1 MGTMTREE
9 WLTSA
14 VDVLRPVF
22 REAGISIPAK
32 VKVSC
37 GWPSKKALA
46 SPVTGK
52 RALGQCFASAA
63 SAEAFNEIFISPVLD
78 EAIAVLEVLVHELVH
93 AADDCVHG
101 HRGPFARM
109 ARAVG
114 LEGKLTATHADPK
127 LLAALK
133 TLNLPPYP
141 HASVDASRT
150 GLPKQSTRLIKVA
163 CGECGYP
170 VRVTRVWLTKAGA
183 PMCPMHGVAMSIEQN
198 HIVSLKEEQ

>member
-1 MGTMTREE
+1 MGTNTREE
-9 WLTSA
+9 WLTNA
-14 VDVLRPVF
+14 VDALRPVF
-22 REAGISIPAK
+22 YEAGLSIPAK

-52 RALGQCFASAA
+52 RALGQCFASAT
-63 SAEAFNEIFISPVLD
+63 SAEGYNEIFISPVLD
-78 EAIAVLEVLVHELVH
+78 DAIAVLDVLVHELVH

-101 HRGPFARM
+101 HRGPFASM

-114 LEGKLTATHADPK
+114 LEGKLTSTHAGPE
-127 LLAALK
+127 LLAALNA
-133 TLNLPPYP
+133 LNLPPYP
-141 HASVDASRT
+141 HASVDVNRA

-183 PMCPMHGVAMSIEQN
+183 PVCPMHGVAMSIKQ
-198 HIVSLKEEQ
+198 SLIASMKEEQ